1 MQELASEVTSLEDQI
16 HHYGS
21 VTVKQ
26 PDVWGDADLMGYIQ
40 EYEQVMINRL
50 GDFKDTIQGYIA
62 RSDQADMQSMTSLG
76 LNLGPSTAAIP
87 TPFSAYAASGAV
99 NGAATPTAV
108 STTSSS
114 GAPQGQVFD
123 VLNQAL
129 SNPNATP
136 SAKFSLEPTE
146 SLRQNSTYLKV
157 NQGLRRINSGAD
169 TAQAAG
175 YGLYLL
181 RVPVSILPGRKTRQ
195 GYSAVV
201 TMRAQM
207 VIDPDHLR
215 VTFPKLVFGDLADQL
230 LRTYADHWKD
240 DDLPNDS
247 SKALC
252 TPTTRIRP
260 PRLNATLRSATLTL
274 ANPVTSQQF
283 DDLYGY
289 DEMNCLFKTVKGN
302 LTQIGKSSGG
312 NPPRDELRKW
322 LVSYFNRMYDELKER
337 QLLSGS
343 AYDYIPQTGAAYAR
357 GDKASLATMRA
368 GWERSAGPGSE
379 LASAGWMVMAQAA
392 VLDRQLK
399 DTLKDMKRAGHLPLA
414 GDDSL
419 IEGAQ
424 FANTAPP
431 HETRTQ
437 ELWSA
442 FVQNQYPMHVFELDP
457 NIEEQNIYD
466 AFSQRRE
473 LQLALAFAVA
483 NGNLRADQAIKYT
496 RQMALDMTTIDLNRT
511 QVGFA
516 HENDTFGWYFYPR
529 VQAMDPE
536 HSNLGSCL
544 KTMFCGGFTRDD
556 ELCQRRLEPGIR
568 ECEVLVVMPNFV
580 PELKLDITTNW
591 EKLTRPGKSK
601 LDYNE
606 MIELGAQ
613 VECVKHRAMNVCDAE
628 RYRPGDYERLVS
640 RVEQLEKMLPLQT
653 FSVTVPYQYDLPGAQ
668 LFDKGA
674 ASLEPEITGY
684 YGLSYIKRGSP
695 TVAQFFLTGHH
706 FHPTRTR
713 VIIGGTEVHS
723 TVQVLQFTAVP
734 AAGQTAQTAGQ
745 TVATTVGSKSSGS
758 ASPPASPAS
767 STASGLT
774 SDSRPSDGEIMQAA
788 YATESTAGSTKGTS
802 KPTGSGGSTTGGSSG
817 GGSSGSGSSG
827 GGSGGGGSSGGG
839 SSGGTPTGGNGSGV
853 TPGSPSVQTVS
864 AAQTAPANGY
874 TVQWTTQQV
883 EVINRDLLRI
893 TVSLISPELSAG
905 PIPVRVATPAGLSNE
920 FEIDPA
926 PSDTPAG
933 VPFSLVNPVITFPFA
948 VNSTKT
954 AVVVNAVSGT
964 TGFELKWA
972 APAGASLIDVQV
984 KLTVPSTNATTTV
997 AYKLSDNTGADAI
1010 DSWLQAQCAAVLN
1023 RTVDLANPS
1032 ATPSPIAVNV
1042 TISAAAAATGSAP
1055 TDVALP
1061 TALQLQPKLLTTAG
1075 TSPVQPSPVPPSV
1088 VPTPPQP
1095 GAPVS
1100 STPVPTTPVPTA
1112 PMSAASASSTS
1123 APDLPLAPVPSAS
1136 APAAPVPSAPVSST
1150 PVPSAAVP
1158 STSAPSAP
1166 VSTSTEPAAAA
1177 SSTAASST
1185 PASSVSASSATGRSS
1200 RVRSTPVPA
1209 PVFEPSPATP

>member
-1 MQELASEVTSLEDQI
+1 MVWSVAVLGMLLAVGGCAGIEGFSRSGDFEAGVSRVPGPVGPAAGAASAEPPIDMQELASQVTSLEDQI
-16 HHYGS
+16 HLYGS

-62 RSDQADMQSMTSLG
+62 RSDQADLQSMTSLG
-76 LNLGPSTAAIP
+76 LTMAPSTGAAP
-87 TPFSAYAASGAV
+87 TPFSTYAASGAA
-99 NGAATPTAV
+99 NGAATPVAI
-108 STTSSS
+108 STTSAAA
-114 GAPQGQVFD
+114 APQGQVFD

-181 RVPVSILPGRKTRQ
+181 RVPVSILPGRKTRE

-207 VIDPDHLR
+207 VIDHDHLR

-230 LRTYADHWKD
+230 LRTYEDHWKD
-240 DDLPNDS
+240 SDLPNDTS
-247 SKALC
+247 NALC
-252 TPTTRIRP
+252 TPTSRLRP
-260 PRLNATLRSATLTL
+260 PRFNAMLRSATLTL
-274 ANPVTSQQF
+274 ANPVTTKQF
-283 DDLYGY
+283 DELYGY

-302 LTQIGKSSGG
+302 LTQIGKSTGG

-322 LVSYFNRMYDELKER
+322 LVSYFNRIYDEMKER
-337 QLLSGS
+337 QLLTGS
-343 AYDYIPQTGAAYAR
+343 AYDYVPQTGAAYAR
-357 GDKASLATMRA
+357 GDRGSLQAIRG
-368 GWERSAGPGSE
+368 GWEHTAGPGSE
-379 LASAGWMVMAQAA
+379 LASAGWMVIAQAA

-399 DTLKDMKRAGHLPLA
+399 DALKDLRRAGHLPLA
-414 GDDSL
+414 GEETQ
-419 IEGAQ
+419 IEAAQ
-424 FANTAPP
+424 FANTNPP
-431 HETRTQ
+431 CESQTQ

-442 FVQNQYPMHVFELDP
+442 FVQTQYPMHVFELDP
-457 NIEEQNIYD
+457 NNDEQNIYD

-473 LQLALAFAVA
+473 LQLAIAFAVA

-496 RQMALDMTTIDLNRT
+496 RQMSLDMATIDLNRT

-529 VQAMDPE
+529 VQSPSADC
-536 HSNLGSCL
+536 SNLGAWFHQLC
-544 KTMFCGGFTRDD
+544 CGGITRDD
-556 ELCQRRLEPGIR
+556 ELRSRRLEPGIR

-591 EKLTRPGKSK
+591 EKLTRPGQSK
-601 LDYNE
+601 LDYNQ

-613 VECVKHRAMNVCDAE
+613 VEYVKRRAMNVCDQH

-653 FSVTVPYQYDLPGAQ
+653 FAITVPYQYDLPGSQ

-723 TVQVLQFTAVP
+723 SAQVLQFTTTPTTVP
-734 AAGQTAQTAGQ
+734 AGAVAAA
-745 TVATTVGSKSSGS
+745 TVATVAKTD
-758 ASPPASPAS
+758 
-767 STASGLT
+767 T
-774 SDSRPSDGEIMQAA
+774 
-788 YATESTAGSTKGTS
+788 GSTS
-802 KPTGSGGSTTGGSSG
+802 GSGGSGGPATGSTSGGSATGGTGTVKTAAYEVTAAKTGTGKTGSG
-817 GGSSGSGSSG
+817 DSGSGSGGSGTSTGGSGSGGSGSGGSGTGGSGTGGSGSGGSGTGGGGTGG
-827 GGSGGGGSSGGG
+827 GGSGT
-839 SSGGTPTGGNGSGV
+839 GGTGTGS
-853 TPGSPSVQTVS
+853 TPVQTVQVP
-864 AAQTAPANGY
+864 AQSSVTGGS

-883 EVINRDLLRI
+883 EVISRDLLRI
-893 TVSLISPELSAG
+893 SVSSISPELSAG

-920 FEIDPA
+920 FEIDAA
-926 PSDTPAG
+926 PTDSPP
-933 VPFSLVNPVITFPFA
+933 VLPFSLTNPTITFPFS

-954 AVVVNAVSGT
+954 GVVVNPVSGT
-964 TGFELKWA
+964 SGFGLKWA
-972 APAGASLIDVQV
+972 APAGATLNDVQI
-984 KLTVPSTNATTTV
+984 KLTNTATNVSTTV
-997 AYKLSDNTGADAI
+997 AFKLSDNTGADAI
-1010 DSWLQAQCAAVLN
+1010 DSWLQEQCTAALN
-1023 RTVDLANPS
+1023 QSINFANPQ
-1032 ATPSPIAVNV
+1032 ATPSPIVV
-1042 TISAAAAATGSAP
+1042 TVTVSAAASPSTTGTAP
-1055 TDVALP
+1055 TSPSQEVALP
-1061 TALQLQPKLLTTAG
+1061 TPLQLQPKLVSTA
-1075 TSPVQPSPVPPSV
+1075 TSPAPA
-1088 VPTPPQP
+1088 PT
-1095 GAPVS
+1095 
-1100 STPVPTTPVPTA
+1100 
-1112 PMSAASASSTS
+1112 
-1123 APDLPLAPVPSAS
+1123 
-1136 APAAPVPSAPVSST
+1136 PAAPVPPQ
-1150 PVPSAAVP
+1150 
-1158 STSAPSAP
+1158 PSAP
-1166 VSTSTEPAAAA
+1166 VP
-1177 SSTAASST
+1177 
-1185 PASSVSASSATGRSS
+1185 VSLN
-1200 RVRSTPVPA
+1200 PQ
-1209 PVFEPSPATP
+1209 